1 MLELDV
7 DIYAPCALGASV
19 NEKSLNLL
27 KCSIICGAANNQ
39 LADEAIHGRIV
50 MEKGILYAPD
60 FVVNAGG
67 LINVYSEVAG
77 FGTEYAMKQAENIFA
92 TTASIFAL
100 AKKENIPTYMAANK
114 TAEKRLASIAHIRTR
129 R

>member
-1 MLELDV
+1 V
-7 DIYAPCALGASV
+7 
-19 NEKSLNLL
+19 
-27 KCSIICGAANNQ
+27 ICGAANNQ
-39 LADEAIHGRIV
+39 LADEAKHGKIV

-60 FVVNAGG
+60 YVVNAGG

-100 AKKENIPTYMAANK
+100 SKKENIPTYLAANK
-114 TAEKRLASIAHIRTR
+114 TAEKRLAGIAHIRTR